1 MPACLHVLVS
11 VRVDGKSPA
20 KQNTTLPLAEAAS
33 WENTD
38 IILQG
43 NRDDGLQQ
51 AIGLIDKWVQ
61 QPTMHV
67 TPAAH

>member
-1 MPACLHVLVS
+1 MPACVHMLVS
-11 VRVDGKSPA
+11 DREDGKSPA
-20 KQNTTLPLAEAAS
+20 KQNIALPLAQGAS

-51 AIGLIDKWVQ
+51 AIGLMD
-61 QPTMHV
+61 
-67 TPAAH
+67 